1 MKIID
6 ECDDDLSSFG
16 FVAKKCQ
23 YGIEQNYLSI
33 KTKQDEKS
41 SGWGKGEYYIINC
54 PNLYLMNHKMIDYV
68 ENILVETFQNL
79 IKSLD
84 KKPKKV
90 LVVGLGNREIIC
102 DSFGV
107 FSTQKIVV
115 SGGLSSTLLKSKVY
129 CLCPM
134 VETQSG
140 IQTYLVVESIAKSLK
155 VDLVILIDSLM
166 TKSVNRL
173 GHSFQFSSS
182 GIIPGGA
189 VGKTKR
195 IDKNSLGIDTISIGV
210 PFMMDLS
217 EISDNIKKHIVVA
230 PKDISYEIKK
240 SSDIIANV
248 LNRVFYPN
256 ISKQEIC
263 ELLPI

>member
-16 FVAKKCQ
+16 FVATKCQ

-33 KTKQDEKS
+33 KTSQDEKT
-41 SGWGKGEYYIINC
+41 SGWGKGEHYIINC
-54 PNLYLMNHKMIDYV
+54 PNLYLMNCQMIDYV
-68 ENILVETFQNL
+68 ENKLVLILQNI
-79 IKSLD
+79 IKNLD
-84 KKPKKV
+84 KKPKKI
-90 LVVGLGNREIIC
+90 LVVGLGNREIMC

-107 FSTQKIVV
+107 FSTQKILA
-115 SGGLSSTLLKSKVY
+115 SGNLNTTILKSKVY

-140 IQTYLVVESIAKSLK
+140 IPTYLVVESIAKSLK

-166 TKSVNRL
+166 TKSITRFA
-173 GHSFQFSSS
+173 HSFQFSSS
-182 GIIPGGA
+182 GLTPGGA
-189 VGKTKR
+189 VGKTKC
-195 IDKNSLGIDTISIGV
+195 IDKALLKINTISIGV
-210 PFMMDLS
+210 PFMLDLS

-240 SSDIIANV
+240 TSDIIANV
-248 LNRVFYPN
+248 LNRVFYPGVT
-256 ISKQEIC
+256 KQEIY